1 MELHEGVS
9 PPHAKEIYMVQDKKK
24 TILLY
29 LGPMLIVLVGFLY
42 LPIIINFVNSLY
54 AWGALSKKRE
64 FIGFLNYARL
74 FSDEVFYIAIRNNF
88 VFIIMSLVFQI
99 GCSLMIAAVLESK
112 FLRKFQAFFRTVY
125 FIPSL
130 LMVTVTG
137 ITFKMIYSPSIGLIN
152 PMLTLIGIN
161 TDRIDLLGNPGSAI
175 FAVSAASQWQY
186 IGYTVILFI
195 VALQNIPE
203 EHYEAAEI
211 DGSNA
216 WQTFFRITLPQ
227 MRDTITI
234 NMIIIVTGAIRVFD
248 EVYVMTSGGP
258 GRATETLATYLYR
271 VGFRNDEMG
280 YASAIA
286 FFVFAVTFI
295 LGLLQMKGYRMDDRN

>member
-42 LPIIINFVNSLY
+42 LPIIINFANSLY
-54 AWGALSKKRE
+54 TWGALSKKRE
-64 FIGFLNYARL
+64 FIGLLNYARL
-74 FSDEVFYIAIRNNF
+74 FSDEVFYIAIRNNL

-152 PMLTLIGIN
+152 PMLKLIGIN
-161 TDRIDLLGNPGSAI
+161 TDRIDLLGNPSSAI

-203 EHYEAAEI
+203 ELYEAAEI

-216 WQTFFRITLPQ
+216 LQTFFRITLPQ